1 MTRLVDVLEII
12 RGEIF
17 CVSDGQRKSFLSKEE
32 LLNSDLFKNY
42 VVTSI
47 FSENNAV
54 VLELQPWQ
62 SPVTDMDTEWA
73 KKYKEQNGSEPSFF

>member
-12 RGEIF
+12 RGEII
-17 CVSDGQRKSFLSKEE
+17 CVSNEQRKSFSSKEE

-47 FSENNAV
+47 FSEDNAV
-54 VLELQPWQ
+54 VLELQLWQ
-62 SPVTDMDTEWA
+62 SPVTDMDSEWA

>member
-12 RGEIF
+12 RGELI
-17 CVSDGQRKSFLSKEE
+17 CVTDGQRKSFSSKED
-32 LLNSDLFKNY
+32 LLNSDLYQNH
-42 VVTSI
+42 VVTSVC
-47 FSENNAV
+47 SEDNAV

-62 SPVTDMDTEWA
+62 SPVTDMDSEWV